1 MHIPFLYSPSEH
13 KDRGPLSADICFQR
27 ETWSKKILDGQ
38 VMSKWT
44 FLIYKIT
51 HKIMYKIA
59 LGFTRRMY
67 LLCYEQEMI
76 HRHWDI
82 LAVSFYNDQ
91 SGSA

>member
-1 MHIPFLYSPSEH
+1 
-13 KDRGPLSADICFQR
+13 
-27 ETWSKKILDGQ
+27 
-38 VMSKWT
+38 MSKWT

-67 LLCYEQEMI
+67 LLYYEQEMI